1 MADKI
6 YRRTTQSSP
15 ILKSNAGKKARKRNI
30 ILNFRVTEQE
40 KNLIEKRIELSG
52 LRKSDYFIESCLYQ
66 KILIKGNIRTSDKMK
81 EQLARIADALKECE
95 EENFFGV
102 LSGEDVIA
110 LKTILEM
117 LTKTA
122 RKKGGES

>member
-6 YRRTTQSSP
+6 YRRTTQSSHT
-15 ILKSNAGKKARKRNI
+15 LKSNDGKKARKRNI

-52 LRKSDYFIESCLYQ
+52 LKKSDYFIESCLYQ
-66 KILIKGNIRTSDKMK
+66 KILVKGNIRTSDKMK
-81 EQLARIADALKECE
+81 EQLSRIADALKECE

-122 RKKGGES
+122 QKKGGES

>member
-1 MADKI
+1 MTDKI

-15 ILKSNAGKKARKRNI
+15 ILKSNDGKK
-30 ILNFRVTEQE
+30 
-40 KNLIEKRIELSG
+40 ELSG
-52 LRKSDYFIESCLYQ
+52 LKKSDYFIESCLYQ

-81 EQLARIADALKECE
+81 EQLARIADALKESE
-95 EENFFGV
+95 EEDFSDV

-117 LTKTA
+117 LTKIA
-122 RKKGGES
+122 QKKGGES

>member
-1 MADKI
+1 MTDKI

-15 ILKSNAGKKARKRNI
+15 ILKSNDGKKARKRNV

-40 KNLIEKRIELSG
+40 KGLIEKRMELSG
-52 LRKSDYFIESCLYQ
+52 LKQSDYFIESCLYQ
-66 KILIKGNIRTSDKMK
+66 KILVKGNIRTSDKMK
-81 EQLARIADALKECE
+81 EQLAKIADALKESE
-95 EENFFGV
+95 AEDFSGV

-117 LTKTA
+117 LTKNA
-122 RKKGGES
+122 RKKEGEG

>member
-6 YRRTTQSSP
+6 YRRTTQSSHT
-15 ILKSNAGKKARKRNI
+15 LKSNDGKKARKRNI

-52 LRKSDYFIESCLYQ
+52 LKKSDYFIESCLYQ
-66 KILIKGNIRTSDKMK
+66 KILVKDNIRTSDKMK
-81 EQLARIADALKECE
+81 EQLARIADALKEFE
-95 EENFFGV
+95 EEDFSGV

-122 RKKGGES
+122 QKKGGEG

>member
-15 ILKSNAGKKARKRNI
+15 ILKSNDGKKARKRNV

-40 KNLIEKRIELSG
+40 RNLIEKRIELSG
-52 LRKSDYFIESCLYQ
+52 LKKSDYFIESCLHQ

-81 EQLARIADALKECE
+81 EQLARIADALKESE
-95 EENFFGV
+95 EEDFSDV

-110 LKTILEM
+110 LKMILEM
-117 LTKTA
+117 LTKIA
-122 RKKGGES
+122 QKKGGES

>member
-1 MADKI
+1 MTDKI

-15 ILKSNAGKKARKRNI
+15 ILKSNDGKKARKRNV

-40 KNLIEKRIELSG
+40 RNLIEKRIE
-52 LRKSDYFIESCLYQ
+52 SDYFIESCLYQ

-81 EQLARIADALKECE
+81 EQLARIADALKESE
-95 EENFFGV
+95 EEDFSDV

-110 LKTILEM
+110 VKTILEM
-117 LTKTA
+117 LTKIA
-122 RKKGGES
+122 QKKGGES